1 MKKEPK
7 ELEISRFKQTGK
19 SHSHLSDYG
28 AFECS
33 VWLQR
38 LCIGANVTSPGK
50 RFGFASLGNDGKS
63 RGFLGM
69 LTDQEKSICK
79 SKSEALNSKRKAEA
93 STDSDKDASRVK
105 LKSSK

>member
-38 LCIGANVTSPGK
+38 LCIGANITSPGK
-50 RFGFASLGNDGKS
+50 IFGFASLGNDGKS
-63 RGFLGM
+63 RGFLGEANRSRKVN
-69 LTDQEKSICK
+69 LQIKEWS
-79 SKSEALNSKRKAEA
+79 SELQAKG
-93 STDSDKDASRVK
+93 
-105 LKSSK
+105 